1 LPIVASQSLVLA
13 AAVAAAHE
21 NVINLVIWQ
30 LCAIHYSRAG
40 SL

>member
-1 LPIVASQSLVLA
+1 VASQSLVLA
-13 AAVAAAHE
+13 AAVAAAYE